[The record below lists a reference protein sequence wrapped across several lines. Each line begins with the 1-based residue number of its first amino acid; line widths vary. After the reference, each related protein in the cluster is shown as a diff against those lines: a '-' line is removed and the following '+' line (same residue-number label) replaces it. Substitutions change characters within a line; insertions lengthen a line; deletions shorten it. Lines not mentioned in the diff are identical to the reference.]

1 MSLEKTNKKSRF
13 LNLKFALLGMS
24 LAGATSSVAKHA
36 VSTVASD
43 SNHHIVA
50 HADEVTNQAQDQN
63 NGVYTVKSGDTLSQI
78 AVDHN
83 MKLDDLYKLNTKY
96 NSENTLIYPGDQI
109 NVADNG
115 QVQAQQSQVQ
125 QPTQTQTQ
133 QAPAQQVQQ
142 QAAPT
147 QQAQTQQTQTSYQ
160 SSVSGNDAAAKA
172 WIASRESGGNYNARN
187 GQYIGKYQL
196 SASYLGGDYSPAH
209 QEAVA
214 DQYVANRYGSWS
226 NAQQFWMTH
235 GWY

>member
-24 LAGATSSVAKHA
+24 LAGATSSLSKNA
-36 VSTVASD
+36 VSTIASD
-43 SNHHIVA
+43 SNHVVA
-50 HADEVTNQAQDQN
+50 HADEVTNQTQDQN

-115 QVQAQQSQVQ
+115 QVQQAAPQQ
-125 QPTQTQTQ
+125 QTQ
-133 QAPAQQVQQ
+133 QAPVQQQPQQSAPVQ
-142 QAAPT
+142 QAAPQ
-147 QQAQTQQTQTSYQ
+147 QQAQTSYQ

-172 WIASRESGGNYNARN
+172 WIAGRESGGNYNARN

>member
-24 LAGATSSVAKHA
+24 LAGATSSVAKNA

-43 SNHHIVA
+43 SNHVVA
-50 HADEVTNQAQDQN
+50 HADEVTNQAQDQS

-115 QVQAQQSQVQ
+115 QVQAPQNQVQ
-125 QPTQTQTQ
+125 QPAQTQAQ
-133 QAPAQQVQQ
+133 QAPVQQAPQ

-147 QQAQTQQTQTSYQ
+147 QQAQTSYQ

-172 WIASRESGGNYNARN
+172 WIAGRESGGNYNARN

>member
-24 LAGATSSVAKHA
+24 LAGATSSISKNA
-36 VSTVASD
+36 VSTIASD
-43 SNHHIVA
+43 SNHVVA
-50 HADEVTNQAQDQN
+50 HADEVANQTQDQN

-78 AVDHN
+78 AENHN

-96 NSENTLIYPGDQI
+96 NSQNTLIFPGDQI

-115 QVQAQQSQVQ
+115 QVQQVAPQQ
-125 QPTQTQTQ
+125 QTQ
-133 QAPAQQVQQ
+133 QAPAQQQPQQQAPVQ
-142 QAAPT
+142 QAAP
-147 QQAQTQQTQTSYQ
+147 QQQTQTSYQ

-172 WIASRESGGNYNARN
+172 WIAGRESGGNYNARN

>member
-24 LAGATSSVAKHA
+24 LAGAASSISKNA
-36 VSTVASD
+36 VSTIASD
-43 SNHHIVA
+43 SNHIVA
-50 HADEVTNQAQDQN
+50 HADEVTNQTQDQN
-63 NGVYTVKSGDTLSQI
+63 NGVYTVKSGDTLSEI
-78 AVDHN
+78 AENHN

-96 NSENTLIYPGDQI
+96 NSQNTLIFPGDQI

-115 QVQAQQSQVQ
+115 QVQQAQPQQTQQQTQQAAPVQ
-125 QPTQTQTQ
+125 QQPQQ
-133 QAPAQQVQQ
+133 QAPAQQ
-142 QAAPT
+142 AAP
-147 QQAQTQQTQTSYQ
+147 QQRTQTSYQ
-160 SSVSGNDAAAKA
+160 SNVSGNDAAAKA

-226 NAQQFWMTH
+226 NAQQFWMSH

>member
-24 LAGATSSVAKHA
+24 LAGATSSLSKNT
-36 VSTVASD
+36 VSTIASD
-43 SNHHIVA
+43 LNHVVA
-50 HADEVTNQAQDQN
+50 HADEVTNQTQDQN
-63 NGVYTVKSGDTLSQI
+63 NGVYTVKSGDTLSKI
-78 AVDHN
+78 ALDHN

-96 NSENTLIYPGDQI
+96 NSENTLIYPGDKI

-115 QVQAQQSQVQ
+115 QVQAPQNQVQ
-125 QPTQTQTQ
+125 QPAQTQAQ
-133 QAPAQQVQQ
+133 QAPVQQAPQ

-147 QQAQTQQTQTSYQ
+147 QQAQTSYQ
-160 SSVSGNDAAAKA
+160 SSVSGDEATAKA
-172 WIASRESGGNYNARN
+172 WIAGRESGGNYNARN

-209 QEAVA
+209 QEEVA